1 MHLYKFWQYYF
12 RLPNLLRLLATVFI
26 LMFSFGLLIHLIE
39 PEHFTTIF
47 DGIWWAFVTGSTV
60 GYGDYIPLS
69 TLGKILGIL
78 LILTGG
84 GVVTFYMATISA
96 TTIKQEESLS
106 KGDIIFKGENHI
118 IFIGWNERTRQLLEM
133 MHKHHKKEEFVLIDH
148 SLNQLPYKEHNLHFI
163 HGDPT
168 ADDILQRANVH
179 AAKYAIVTA
188 DPAKKERQAD
198 QTSILTTVALRGNN
212 SSIQIVTEILTKN
225 QISNAKRAGADAIVR
240 SNDFMSSLFY
250 HEIFRTST
258 LRPFELL
265 IEILSNQQF
274 SQCTLPEKLAGK
286 NFLEVSDYYVSS
298 ERLLI
303 GIIRNGEVSL
313 NPPFEQLLT
322 EKDILLL
329 LESM

>member
-12 RLPNLLRLLATVFI
+12 RLPSLLRLLATVFV

-69 TLGKILGIL
+69 TLGKTLGIL

-106 KGDIIFKGENHI
+106 KGDITFKGENHI

-148 SLNQLPYKEHNLHFI
+148 SLNQLPYKDHNLHFI

-168 ADDILQRANVH
+168 ADEVLQMANVQ

-212 SSIQIVTEILTKN
+212 STIQIITEILTKS
-225 QISNAKRAGADAIVR
+225 QISNAKRAGADAIIR
-240 SNDFMSSLFY
+240 SNDFMSTLFY
-250 HEIFRTST
+250 HEIFRTSSVQ
-258 LRPFELL
+258 PFELL
-265 IEILSNQQF
+265 LEILSNQQF
-274 SQCTLPEKLAGK
+274 SQCALPEKLVGK
-286 NFLEVSDYYVSS
+286 NFLEVSDYYVCS

-303 GIIRNGEVSL
+303 GIISNGEVQL
-313 NPPFEQLLT
+313 NPSFEQPLT
-322 EKDILLL
+322 EKDTLLL
-329 LESM
+329 LEGM